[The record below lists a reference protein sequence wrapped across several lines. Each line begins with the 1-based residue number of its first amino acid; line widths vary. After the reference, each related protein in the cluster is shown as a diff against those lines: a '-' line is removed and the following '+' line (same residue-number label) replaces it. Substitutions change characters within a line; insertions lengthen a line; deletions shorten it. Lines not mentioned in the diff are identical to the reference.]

1 MLAIRLAR
9 QGTNKKPFYRVLLLE
24 KSTAR
29 NGRSLETLG
38 TYNPVPN
45 PALIDLNLER
55 IEHWRAHGA
64 QVSHTVENLV
74 RRSKERAAGAPAAPA
89 A

>member
-9 QGTNKKPFYRVLLLE
+9 QGTNHKPFYRVLLLE
-24 KSTAR
+24 KSVAR

-38 TYNPVPN
+38 TYNPLPN
-45 PALIDLNLER
+45 PALIDLNVER
-55 IEHWRAHGA
+55 IEYWRSKGA
-64 QVSHTVENLV
+64 QVSSTVAHLL
-74 RRSKERAAGAPAAPA
+74 RRVHERGQAAPA

>member
-24 KSTAR
+24 KSAAR
-29 NGRSLETLG
+29 NGRSLEILG

-55 IEHWRAHGA
+55 IEYWRGHGA
-64 QVSHTVENLV
+64 QVSSTVANLL
-74 RRSKERAAGAPAAPA
+74 RRARERAGAAPA

>member
-9 QGTNKKPFYRVLLLE
+9 QGTRKKPFYRVLLLE
-24 KSTAR
+24 KSSAR

-45 PALIDLNLER
+45 PALIDLDTAR
-55 IEHWRAHGA
+55 IEYWTARGA
-64 QVSHTVENLV
+64 QLSSTVANLL
-74 RRSKERAAGAPAAPA
+74 RRAKDRAAAAPA